1 MKRLLL
7 LLCLAA
13 CMPLWGGVLWNQPV
27 NWSSSAYVNQ
37 EFPDVPTYSTYVV
50 SDIVVPA
57 GGWTVTSGTWYGGC
71 WNGGCGYGLPT
82 IPVLLNVFPL
92 SGSLPG
98 AGDDPTAGTPYTASI
113 SISGGS
119 GDWVTIQLTGLS
131 LVLPAGSYWIG
142 ITPELSFGSVGQLGF
157 RETTG
162 AQGYLDAIRNPGG
175 DFGYGGDWMAVN
187 STFPGATTDAAF
199 MLEGTAGAIPE
210 PSTWV
215 LGVTGMAILAWF
227 RRKR

>member
-13 CMPLWGGVLWNQPV
+13 CVPLWGDVLWNQPV
-27 NWSSSAYVNQ
+27 DPLKIAYYVNQ
-37 EFPDVPTYSTYVV
+37 EFFPDVPTYSTYVV

-71 WNGGCGYGLPT
+71 WNGCYSLPT
-82 IPVLLNVFPL
+82 IPVVLNVFSL
-92 SGSLPG
+92 AGSLPG
-98 AGDDPTAGTPYTASI
+98 AGDDPTAGTQYTASI
-113 SISGGS
+113 SFSGAAA
-119 GDWVTIQLTGLS
+119 TIQLTGLS
-131 LVLPAGSYWIG
+131 LGLPAGSYWIG
-142 ITPELSFGSVGQLGF
+142 ITPVASFASDGQLGF
-157 RETTG
+157 RQTTNTL
-162 AQGYLDAIRNPGG
+162 GYLDALRNPGG
-175 DFGYGGDWMAVN
+175 GFGLGTDWMPV
-187 STFPGATTDAAF
+187 SVVGAGTDAAF
-199 MLEGTAGAIPE
+199 MLEGTAGGGAIPE